1 MLIVSMDFSDIES
14 FLPFGWEVTHW
25 LLAIA
30 VTLLVLDL
38 FFQTEALSLVSVGVF
53 ALYFTLW
60 VDAPLQWDVL
70 VFLGFALLAL
80 ALYMLFWRK
89 FVLPL
94 VSRLLL
100 RNAVRES
107 VENAPGSVGVFRRIG
122 EACFVE
128 WNGELWAVEA
138 KDLNEFSDREPVLI
152 QNQSNGTFLIA
163 KCGST
168 A

>member
-1 MLIVSMDFSDIES
+1 MDFSALES
-14 FLPFGWEVTHW
+14 VLPFGWEVTHW
-25 LLAIA
+25 LLAVA
-30 VTLLVLDL
+30 VTLLVLDI
-38 FFQTEALSLVSVGVF
+38 FFQTEALSLVSAGLF

-70 VFLGFALLAL
+70 VFLGFALLVL
-80 ALYMLFWRK
+80 VLYMLFWRQ

-100 RNAVRES
+100 KNAVRES
-107 VENAPGSVGVFRRIG
+107 VENAPGSTGVFRRIDD
-122 EACFVE
+122 ACFVE
-128 WNGELWAVEA
+128 WNGELWTVEA
-138 KDLNEFSDREPVLI
+138 EDLDAFSDREPVLI

-163 KCGST
+163 KCGRT